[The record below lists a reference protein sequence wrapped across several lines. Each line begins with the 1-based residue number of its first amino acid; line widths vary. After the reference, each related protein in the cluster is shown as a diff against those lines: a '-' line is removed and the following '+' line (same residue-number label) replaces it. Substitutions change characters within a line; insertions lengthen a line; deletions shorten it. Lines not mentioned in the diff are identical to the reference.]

1 MLTLR
6 NLSVFY
12 DENQVVHAINLNVSP
27 GECVVLTGESGSGKS
42 SIINA
47 VNGLG
52 ARYDKIMR
60 TLKAAS
66 PLMETSLLKSKST
79 KLQCLRRRCFKIP
92 KRIFSTSIQRKSC
105 CFSWKT
111 LECLKRIC
119 RSGYKSYFLFFRL
132 LTCLTEAFLSCRAEK
147 SKFYAWPALIFQ
159 VAN

>member
-47 VNGLG
+47 INGLG
-52 ARYDKIMR
+52 ARYDNARIEGTI
-60 TLKAAS
+60 TLDGDELTQKPIYEIAMLVS
-66 PLMETSLLKSKST
+66 SVFQNPKTHFLMLIQHKSF
-79 KLQCLRRRCFKIP
+79 CF
-92 KRIFSTSIQRKSC
+92 FS
-105 CFSWKT
+105 KT
-111 LECLKRIC
+111 QECLKRIC

-132 LTCLTEAFLSCRAEK
+132 PI
-147 SKFYAWPALIFQ
+147 Y
-159 VAN
+159 